1 MKNNDSDVDLKGI
14 PYAEPPL
21 GPLRFLKTVPKS
33 FSGPTTINATNY
45 LNPCMQTLDEDAPFP
60 SGLPSEDCLFLNVWT
75 PTLNSSAALPVMF
88 WIHGGGFNS
97 GSGSQLTLDTISFT
111 NIFDGSQLALRDV
124 IIVTFN
130 YRLGVFGFLYGNST
144 EAPGNVGLWDQAMA
158 LNWTRQNIGAFG
170 GNPNNITI
178 FGESAG
184 SMSVSN
190 HIVSNVTRNW
200 FQRAI
205 MQSGLFSFLHKSRK
219 NYF

>member
-1 MKNNDSDVDLKGI
+1 
-14 PYAEPPL
+14 
-21 GPLRFLKTVPKS
+21 
-33 FSGPTTINATNY
+33 
-45 LNPCMQTLDEDAPFP
+45 MQTFQPELSFIP
-60 SGLPSEDCLFLNVWT
+60 GLPSEDCLFINVWT
-75 PTLNSSAALPVMF
+75 PTLNRSAALPVMF
-88 WIHGGGFNS
+88 WIHGGGFTFGA
-97 GSGSQLTLDTISFT
+97 GSPIPWNPLDPTST
-111 NIFDGSQLALRDV
+111 RDGLQLALRDV

-170 GNPNNITI
+170 GNPNKITI

-205 MQSGLFSFLHKSRK
+205 MQSGLYPFLHNSLRH
-219 NYF
+219 YI